1 LPLASC
7 FFKNK
12 FISLTKI
19 VTLINTSFIM
29 ERRNFL
35 RALALGGFASVLQLK
50 SGKLF
55 ASMPSNP
62 APEFNDLVAVM
73 GGEPAQLY
81 AKAIASMGGI
91 ARFVK
96 KGQSVVIKPNIG
108 WNKAPE
114 LAADTNPLL
123 ISALIK
129 DCLAAGAS
137 EVGVFDHT
145 CDEWRGCYKNSGIED
160 AVKAAGGKMLFAHE
174 EKYYREVSIPN
185 GKRLKSAKVHEAILD
200 YDVWI
205 NVPILKNHGGA
216 KMTISLK
223 NSMGVVWDRRYWHS
237 NDLQQCIAD
246 FATFR
251 KKPALNIVDAYRI
264 MTQNGPQ
271 GKSASDVQLAK
282 ALFMSTD
289 PVAVDTAAVAFFS
302 QYKTMTIDDASHIKL
317 GEELKVG
324 TTKINELKVERIK
337 L

>member
-1 LPLASC
+1 
-7 FFKNK
+7 
-12 FISLTKI
+12 
-19 VTLINTSFIM
+19 M

-35 RALALGGFASVLQLK
+35 RTLALGSVASMIQWK

-55 ASMPSNP
+55 AALPTNP
-62 APEFNDLVAVM
+62 AQQQFNDLVAVM

-81 AKAIASMGGI
+81 AKVIASMGGI
-91 ARFVK
+91 GRFVK

-108 WNKAPE
+108 WNKTPE

-123 ISALIK
+123 ISAIIK

-145 CDEWRGCYKNSGIED
+145 CDEWRSCYKTSGIEE

-185 GKRLKSAKVHEAILD
+185 GKRLKNAKVHEAILD

-271 GKSASDVQLAK
+271 GKGVNDVQLAK
-282 ALFMSTD
+282 AIFMSTD

-302 QYKTMTIDDASHIKL
+302 QYKAMTINDASHIKL